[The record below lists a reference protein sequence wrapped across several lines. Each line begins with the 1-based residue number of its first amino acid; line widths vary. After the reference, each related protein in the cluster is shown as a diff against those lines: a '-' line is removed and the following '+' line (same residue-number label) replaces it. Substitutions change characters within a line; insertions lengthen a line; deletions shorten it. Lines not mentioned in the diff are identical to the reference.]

1 MVTNVSEHFSLEEL
15 TCSQTAARNGID
27 NTPDETVKAHLK
39 VLCDTILE
47 PVRELLGCPLHV
59 NSAYRCWKVN
69 TLVNGSKTS
78 QHPLGGA
85 ADIVPTGIGLEEAFD
100 KRLNNAISR
109 LGVPSR
115 NEVKALQTKVDS
127 LTKQIEKLTGQSV
140 KPVAKAAAKPAAKVV
155 AKPAAKPAAKAPAK
169 PAAKAAAK
177 PAAAKPAPATTA
189 PVSGDTVDDEE
200 DDAAQA
206 ATAGVAT
213 ATAAGGDSFDLFG

>member
-85 ADIVPTGIGLEEAFD
+85 ADIVPTGMGLEEAFD
-100 KRLNNAISR
+100 KIRKSDIPYDQIIIECGTWIHVSCANVGEKPRKMAMIGKR
-109 LGVPSR
+109 
-115 NEVKALQTKVDS
+115 VDG
-127 LTKQIEKLTGQSV
+127 KWIY
-140 KPVAKAAAKPAAKVV
+140 AKV
-155 AKPAAKPAAKAPAK
+155 
-169 PAAKAAAK
+169 
-177 PAAAKPAPATTA
+177 
-189 PVSGDTVDDEE
+189 
-200 DDAAQA
+200 
-206 ATAGVAT
+206 
-213 ATAAGGDSFDLFG
+213 